1 MENIYFFAGIIAL
14 IYGIFKFIEM
24 RFVDKDAR
32 PLKLFVR
39 DTLFVYI
46 SVIAAN
52 FAFDQLG
59 DSTTLITGGGDTVV
73 FTNNPAF

>member
-1 MENIYFFAGIIAL
+1 MENVYVFAGVIAV

-24 RFVDKDAR
+24 RFIEKEAR
-32 PLKLFVR
+32 SIKLFVR

-52 FAFDQLG
+52 FAFDQIQTEPG
-59 DSTTLITGGGDTVV
+59 ANGNIITNA
-73 FTNNPAF
+73 FTGPPAF